1 MMRELA
7 ERKERKEKKLMQEE
21 LGRINFLLFEFNFS

>member
-21 LGRINFLLFEFNFS
+21 LGRINFLLYEFNFS